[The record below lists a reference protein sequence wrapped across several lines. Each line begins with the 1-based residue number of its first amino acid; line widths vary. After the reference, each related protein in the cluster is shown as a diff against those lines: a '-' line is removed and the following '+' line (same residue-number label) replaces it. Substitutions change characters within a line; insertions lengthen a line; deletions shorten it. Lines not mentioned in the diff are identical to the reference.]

1 MMMSGL
7 CLDLHG
13 HKRSSSFPVRM
24 LKKSIIILTILL
36 TDITGNGI
44 DDSIK
49 ANDDIW
55 TRINAEYIIADNMDI
70 LGRRRRLSLGD
81 FMYMEETSCYNV
93 LQYIRDNAINLVN
106 TMVEE
111 HNNFTAGCGLYY
123 LLDDAQLLP
132 PSSNNYH
139 WWISRHINNMIN
151 DINTHY
157 TTLAAVIA
165 SNPDCIPLSIRRV
178 FAHYIAE
185 YRLVMKDVTQLIWA
199 TYIFG
204 IYGDIVEGDIDDDVN
219 SKTGKKS
226 SGDTNPLPSDPSSFA
241 AWTKD
246 TTFAVML
253 SARIAKYVEDYVSSI
268 DPALISLIISH
279 NNNTDDGRPHPSYR
293 AVQYYYHTK

>member
-1 MMMSGL
+1 
-7 CLDLHG
+7 
-13 HKRSSSFPVRM
+13 M
-24 LKKSIIILTILL
+24 LKKSIIILTIIL

-49 ANDDIW
+49 GANDDIW
-55 TRINAEYIIADNMDI
+55 TRINAE
-70 LGRRRRLSLGD
+70 
-81 FMYMEETSCYNV
+81 
-93 LQYIRDNAINLVN
+93 
-106 TMVEE
+106 
-111 HNNFTAGCGLYY
+111 
-123 LLDDAQLLP
+123 
-132 PSSNNYH
+132 
-139 WWISRHINNMIN
+139 HINNMIY

-226 SGDTNPLPSDPSSFA
+226 SGDTNPLPTDPSSFA

-253 SARIAKYVEDYVSSI
+253 SARIAKYVEDYVS
-268 DPALISLIISH
+268 
-279 NNNTDDGRPHPSYR
+279 
-293 AVQYYYHTK
+293 